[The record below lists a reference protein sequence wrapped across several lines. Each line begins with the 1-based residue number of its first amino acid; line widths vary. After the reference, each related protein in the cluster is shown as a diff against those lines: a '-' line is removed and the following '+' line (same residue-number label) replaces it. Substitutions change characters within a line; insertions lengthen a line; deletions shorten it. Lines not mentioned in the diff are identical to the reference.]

1 VLVTTRI
8 DDLRAALASHRQRGA
23 RIGFVP
29 TMGSL
34 HDGHLALVDWARA
47 DADVVVMSIFVNPLQ
62 FAAHEDFGRYPR
74 DAEGDAAKAA
84 ARGVDILWIPTVDE
98 MTPADDRL
106 WPVRVVPSLEPA
118 RWEAAARPGHFTGVL
133 TIVAKLFHIV
143 QPDVA
148 VFGQKDV
155 QQLTLVRAMVRGL
168 DIPVRLIAAPTSRD
182 ADGLALSS
190 RNAYLDADERRSA
203 VGLSRALAAVQRSF
217 ASGQRHADQLEACGR
232 AALAETPGVDVDYLA
247 VVEPDR
253 LEPVREAVEGTV
265 VMVAARVGRTRLLDN
280 IVLSA
285 GG

>member
-1 VLVTTRI
+1 MTAI
-8 DDLRAALASHRQRGA
+8 DDLRAALAAHRRRGA

-34 HDGHLALVDWARA
+34 HEGHLALVDRARA

-74 DAEGDAAKAA
+74 DAAGDAAKAA
-84 ARGVDILWIPTVDE
+84 SRGVDILWTPTVDAL
-98 MTPADDRL
+98 TPPEDRYV
-106 WPVRVVPSLEPA
+106 PVRVVPTLDPP

-168 DIPVRLIAAPTSRD
+168 DIPVQVIAAPTSRD

-203 VGLSRALAAVQRSF
+203 LALSRALAAVQLGF
-217 ASGQRHADQLEACGR
+217 AGGLRDAARLEACGR
-232 AALAETPGVDVDYLA
+232 AVLARTPAAEVDYLA
-247 VVEPDR
+247 VVEPQR
-253 LEPVREAVEGTV
+253 LEPVAEAVDGTI

-280 IVLSA
+280 VVLSS